1 MAGNSTRKFLWAQ
14 NTLSSILKRIGPN
27 TYVIVGFDPGTVSA
41 LAAVDLDGSVLF
53 TKEFRGGVKQ
63 AVSLLSKLGRPLMV
77 ASDKASSEAVSR
89 LAASFGSVTFF
100 PKKDLTHSE
109 KARAVKK
116 YGIKSRHEKD
126 ALAAAVHAY
135 KKHKRLICR
144 VRAREAE
151 IFELLLKER
160 VPNISRAVKPA
171 GPKTPP
177 ARKRST
183 DLQRRVNDLQRQ
195 LDMAHLLLRES
206 EKKGEGVRAPRRQK
220 TRLVLS
226 DRSKSERAARIRLEK
241 ELTSA
246 HDRLMKIEV
255 EMKNLQKAR
264 PKEKE
269 DIRRKILRM
278 IGEYKT
284 RFRK

>member
-1 MAGNSTRKFLWAQ
+1 M
-14 NTLSSILKRIGPN
+14 
-27 TYVIVGFDPGTVSA
+27 
-41 LAAVDLDGSVLF
+41 AAVDLDGSVLF

-63 AVSLLSKLGRPLMV
+63 AVSLLSKLGRPLIV
-77 ASDKASSEAVSR
+77 ASDKAASEAVSR
-89 LAASFGSVTFF
+89 LAASFGSMAFF
-100 PKKDLTHSE
+100 PRKDLTHSE

-116 YGIKSRHEKD
+116 YGIKGRHEKD

-144 VRAREAE
+144 VRAKESE

-160 VPNISRAVKPA
+160 VPNISRAVRPA
-171 GPKTPP
+171 GPKAPP

-206 EKKGEGVRAPRRQK
+206 EKRGEDVRAPRKQK

-241 ELTSA
+241 ELASA

-255 EMKNLQKAR
+255 EMKKIHKAR

-278 IGEYKT
+278 IREYKT